1 MTKEEKNNVTRLSA
15 LCSITTIYI
24 QGCKKTI
31 EEANTKVLRE
41 QYKYDT
47 LSLTNKKV
55 VDKKIQEAIKNLHL
69 TLNTTTQV
77 LNRIDKSIR
86 GTLSDEFVEDLID
99 KLDEVLSNVDLDEII
114 NNKKL

>member
-47 LSLTNKKV
+47 LSIPNKKV
-55 VDKKIQEAIKNLHL
+55 VDKKIKEAIKNLHL

-77 LNRIDKSIR
+77 LNRIENSMR
-86 GTLSDEFVEDLID
+86 NTLGDEVVDALID
-99 KLDEVLSNVDLDEII
+99 EIDLALDKVELDKYL
-114 NNKKL
+114 KK

>member
-31 EEANTKVLRE
+31 EEANIKILKE

-55 VDKKIQEAIKNLHL
+55 VDKKIKEAIKNLHL
-69 TLNTTTQV
+69 TLNTTTMV

-99 KLDEVLSNVDLDEII
+99 KLDEVLENVDLDEILK
-114 NNKKL
+114 NKK

>member
-41 QYKYDT
+41 QYKYNT
-47 LSLTNKKV
+47 LSIPNKKV
-55 VDKKIQEAIKNLHL
+55 VDKKIKEAIKNLHL

-86 GTLSDEFVEDLID
+86 GTLGDEVVDALID
-99 KLDEVLSNVDLDEII
+99 EIDLALDKVELDKYL
-114 NNKKL
+114 KK

>member
-31 EEANTKVLRE
+31 EEANTKVLRD

-47 LSLTNKKV
+47 LSIPNKKV
-55 VDKKIQEAIKNLHL
+55 VDKRIQEAIKNLHL

-86 GTLSDEFVEDLID
+86 GALSDEFVEDLID
-99 KLDEVLSNVDLDEII
+99 KLDEVLSNVDLDEILK
-114 NNKKL
+114 NKKI